1 MKTIFNPYL
10 IYNNKERIIPYIKK
24 LPLIFWYMLKLRA
37 AKHDILLTANEKK
50 LRSLKD
56 KHRGQRCFVIGN
68 GPSLKIS
75 DLQKLHE
82 LGEICFG
89 FNKIYLAFSETDFR
103 PTYYII
109 EDPLVSKNAKID
121 FSLLEPLIKFFP
133 KDFSCQFKD
142 VANAWFYNLNW
153 TEFFPSRPMFTC
165 DPFNFYWGATV
176 TYTAIQFAIY
186 FGCNPIYLIG
196 VDFYFKESTAR
207 DKSNNDVLIGSGELN
222 HFHPDYRPV
231 GEKWYAPRLEHQKK
245 AFEAA
250 QLYCQ
255 NHGIEIINASRR
267 SRLDI
272 FKKQRFDALIS

>member
-1 MKTIFNPYL
+1 LISGFNPFF
-10 IYNNKERIIPYIKK
+10 IFKKKERIIPFIKN
-24 LPLIFWYMLKLRA
+24 LPHNFWDTLKFRA
-37 AKHDILLTANEKK
+37 AKNGLHLSANETK

-68 GPSLKIS
+68 GPSLLIS

-82 LGEICFG
+82 LGEVCFG

-103 PTYYII
+103 PTYYMI

-121 FSLLEPLIKFFP
+121 FSLFETSIKFFP
-133 KDFSCQFKD
+133 KDFNDKFKN

-153 TEFFPSRPMFTC
+153 NDFFPNRPMFTC
-165 DPFNFYWGATV
+165 NPFNLHWGATV

-186 FGCNPIYLIG
+186 AGCNPIYLIG
-196 VDFYFKESTAR
+196 VDFFFKEPPKKDSS
-207 DKSNNDVLIGSGELN
+207 KNNVLIGSGELN
-222 HFHPDYRPV
+222 HFHPEYRPA
-231 GEKWYAPRLEHQKK
+231 GEKWYAPRLDHQKK

-250 QLYCQ
+250 LQYCQ
-255 NHGIEIINASRR
+255 GHGIEIVNASRK

-272 FKKQRFDALIS
+272 FKKQSFDAIIS

>member
-1 MKTIFNPYL
+1 LISSFNPFF
-10 IYNNKERIIPYIKK
+10 IYKKKERIIPFIKK
-24 LPLIFWYMLKLRA
+24 LPHNFWNTLKFRA
-37 AKHDILLTANEKK
+37 AKHGILLTANEKK

-89 FNKIYLAFSETDFR
+89 FNKIYLAFSETGFR

-121 FSLLEPLIKFFP
+121 SLLFEPVIKFFP
-133 KDFSCQFKD
+133 KDFSYQFKD
-142 VANAWFYNLNW
+142 VANAWFYDLNW
-153 TEFFPSRPMFTC
+153 IDFFPNRPMFTC
-165 DPFNFYWGATV
+165 DPFHFHWGATV
-176 TYTAIQFAIY
+176 SYTAIQFAIY

-196 VDFYFKESTAR
+196 VDFSFNEPPTR
-207 DKSNNDVLIGSGELN
+207 DKSNKNVLISSGELN
-222 HFHPDYRPV
+222 HFHPDYRLS

-255 NHGIEIINASRR
+255 RHGIEIINVSRR

-272 FKKQRFDALIS
+272 FKRQSFDALIS